1 MKSWLMGIKRL
12 KACKEAIEW
21 GEQFDAPGKAWQE
34 CERGEGM
41 LWLLGKLSGKPGSDS
56 RKKLVLAACG
66 CARLSLPYVPKG
78 EIRSLRAI
86 ETAEAW
92 ARGDAG
98 ITLQMVKAAAYAA
111 YAAYYAAYAADAYAA
126 DDAAS
131 YAAYAAYAAA
141 ADAYAADD
149 AASYADYA
157 AYYAAY
163 AAARKATLKKC
174 ADIVRQHY
182 PEAPEVK

>member
-12 KACKEAIEW
+12 KACNEAIEW
-21 GEQFDAPGKAWQE
+21 GKQFDTLGEAWQK
-34 CERGEGM
+34 CERGEWM

-78 EIRSLRAI
+78 EIRPLRAI

-98 ITLQMVKAAAYAA
+98 ITLQMVKAAA
-111 YAAYYAAYAADAYAA
+111 
-126 DDAAS
+126 
-131 YAAYAAYAAA
+131 AYAAYAAA
-141 ADAYAADD
+141 AGAYAA
-149 AASYADYA
+149 YA
-157 AYYAAY
+157 AHAAY